1 MEFKTASELIRYLD
15 IPRPT
20 LYRRAKKLGISL
32 TNGTYT
38 EDELEALKQPL
49 PNRPDTNQDKV
60 DVSAL
65 QQQLTTLRETVET
78 QKQQLDVKDKQIE
91 QANQAT
97 LAAQILQKDVQ
108 NRLDEINNRLEITM
122 EQVQKPKQG
131 FWARLFG

>member
-20 LYRRAKKLGISL
+20 LYRRAKKLDISL
-32 TNGTYT
+32 TKGTYT

-49 PNRPDTNQDKV
+49 PNRPDNSQDKV

-65 QQQLTTLRETVET
+65 QQQLATLRETVET